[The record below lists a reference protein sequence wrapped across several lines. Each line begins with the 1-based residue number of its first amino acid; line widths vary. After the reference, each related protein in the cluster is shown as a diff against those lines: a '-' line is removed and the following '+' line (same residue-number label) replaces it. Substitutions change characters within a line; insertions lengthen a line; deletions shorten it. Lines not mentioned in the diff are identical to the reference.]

1 MTFISIN
8 VLKIDRE
15 DITRRLKHGLTEDD
29 VVEIITLTNEDETLH
44 KKWVKLADKIRPLHA
59 SRKEMAGCID
69 DYRNIIILGFSK
81 EKRKAYNKELKMKK
95 ANVVESADMTKL
107 RKLKQKAQGSMS
119 RIWLRIL
126 NLCFP
131 AEKLTK
137 TKKEEEEDKQ
147 EEEKK
152 ASALNSNLTE
162 GEDEGEGDEEEG
174 QSVVSRAQSENDMD
188 VEEDFEDVHPPAAAG
203 GGGGGG
209 GGGAAAAGQV
219 DEGEFIFVFSFSPI
233 FTDPLFSQPFTDFH
247 PQLQLTASEANK
259 EVNSFKRSGAVAVFT
274 LEERER
280 EIRAYKERIA
290 PIREEAHRLYTGL
303 AGGGGQ
309 ESLFEDT
316 TTLLERI
323 TQEFNEDGEI
333 VYGDP
338 EDKEKVVF
346 A

>member
-1 MTFISIN
+1 MGESTPMAFISIN
-8 VLKIDRE
+8 DLKIDRE

-107 RKLKQKAQGSMS
+107 RKLKQKAQSNMN
-119 RIWLRIL
+119 RIDKRIL
-126 NLCFP
+126 NICFP
-131 AEKLTK
+131 LQKLTK
-137 TKKEEEEDKQ
+137 TKKEE

-152 ASALNSNLTE
+152 ASALNSNLEE

-188 VEEDFEDVHPPAAAG
+188 VEEDFEDMHPPASG
-203 GGGGGG
+203 GGGDGGS
-209 GGGAAAAGQV
+209 AAAGQV
-219 DEGEFIFVFSFSPI
+219 GEFIFVFSISPI

>member
-1 MTFISIN
+1 MAYISIN
-8 VLKIDRE
+8 DLKIDRE
-15 DITRRLKHGLTEDD
+15 DITRRLTLGLTEEN
-29 VVEIITLTNEDETLH
+29 VIEIITLTNEDVTLH

-59 SRKEMAGCID
+59 SRKEMAGCMD

-81 EKRKAYNKELKMKK
+81 EKRKAYNMEFKMKK
-95 ANVVESADMTKL
+95 ANVVESEKVTRD
-107 RKLKQKAQGSMS
+107 RKLKKSAQGSMS

-147 EEEKK
+147 EEEKE
-152 ASALNSNLTE
+152 ASALNSNLEE

-188 VEEDFEDVHPPAAAG
+188 VEEDFEDMHPPASG
-203 GGGGGG
+203 GGGDGGS
-209 GGGAAAAGQV
+209 AAAGQV